1 MRCRE
6 CGYYSP
12 RWMGRCPGCG
22 AWQSFTEEAEGGRRK
37 AATKTEPPRPLSAVT
52 GGEGKRISTGL
63 AELDRVLGGG
73 IVPGAVVLIGGDPGI
88 GKSTLLLQVG
98 RQVAEGYG
106 DVLYVAGEE
115 SALQVRLRA
124 ERLGAVHDRLLLS
137 AETDVDAVANLVSE
151 ISPRLVIVDS
161 IQTVFRS
168 GLQAVP
174 GSLGQV
180 RECTLALARV
190 AKETGVPVFLVGH
203 VTKEG
208 MLAGPRVVEHIVD
221 AVLYLEGER
230 HQAFR
235 ILRGVKNR
243 FGSTNEIGVFEMQST
258 GLVEITNPSR
268 LFLSSGGAEAVPGS
282 VVVSSIEGTRPL
294 LVEIQALVSPSGYG
308 TPRRMTAGVDYNRVV
323 LMAAVL
329 EKRVGLELSNQDL
342 YVNAVGGAR
351 LSEPAVDLGI
361 ALALASGFRDR
372 ALPPRTL
379 AVGEVGLTGE
389 VRAVPALDKRL
400 REAAKLGFEAALVPG
415 EGYPR
420 RGPEAGLRVHPVR
433 TVAEALQLLS

>member
-1 MRCRE
+1 VRCSE

-22 AWQSFTEEAEGGRRK
+22 AWQSFAEEAQGGGKK
-37 AATKTEPPRPLSAVT
+37 AAAKAEPPRPLSAVT
-52 GGEGKRISTGL
+52 GAEGRRISTGL

-73 IVPGAVVLIGGDPGI
+73 IVPGAAVLIGGDPGI

-98 RQVAEGYG
+98 RQVAGEYG

-115 SALQVRLRA
+115 SAPQVRLRA
-124 ERLGAVHDRLLLS
+124 ERLGAVHDRLLLTT
-137 AETDVDAVANLVSE
+137 ETDVDALAGLVGKTA
-151 ISPRLVIVDS
+151 PRLVIVDS
-161 IQTVFRS
+161 IQAVFRS
-168 GLQAVP
+168 GLQAAP

-180 RECTLALARV
+180 RECTLALVRT

-258 GLVEITNPSR
+258 GLAEITNPSR

-282 VVVSSIEGTRPL
+282 AVVSSIEGTRPL

-308 TPRRMTAGVDYNRVV
+308 TPRRMTAGVDYNRVI

-415 EGYPR
+415 EGRPR
-420 RGPEAGLRVHPVR
+420 RSQEAGLRIHPVR
-433 TVAEALQLLS
+433 TVAEALQLLG